1 MPLAPEW
8 GRWVVVMDYLVLL
21 SSIALG
27 AGTVFGLRLND
38 PRQIKLMNAFTGA
51 YLLTLVM
58 LHLLPDLYEPE
69 PGLVLKPL
77 VIGGF
82 ILFGFSLQIAMD
94 TFSKGIEHGHAHEI
108 HGRMAYGI
116 LGGLC
121 IHAFVEALALGQSPE
136 HQTVMDRAQH
146 HFLLVSV
153 VVHNYPISIALLG
166 MLLQSGMNKSSAL
179 WCLAL
184 FAAMAPI
191 GMFTSGYTGLA
202 VYSRYLMAIVIGIFM
217 HISTT
222 ILFESEHDHRF
233 PLGKLAAVLIGLAL
247 GIASV
252 VFES

>member
-1 MPLAPEW
+1 
-8 GRWVVVMDYLVLL
+8 MDYLVLL

-27 AGTVFGLRLND
+27 AATVFGLRLND
-38 PRQIKLMNAFTGA
+38 PRHVKVLNAFTGA

-69 PGLVLKPL
+69 AGLVLKPL

-82 ILFGFSLQIAMD
+82 ILFGFFLQIAMD
-94 TFSKGIEHGHAHEI
+94 SISMGIEHGHAHEI
-108 HGRMAYGI
+108 HGRMAFGI
-116 LGGLC
+116 LAGLC
-121 IHAFVEALALGQSPE
+121 IHAFVEAMALGQTPE
-136 HQTVMDRAQH
+136 HQTVHDLAAH

-166 MLLQSGMNKSSAL
+166 MLLQSGMKKSSAL
-179 WCLAL
+179 ACLGL
-184 FAAMAPI
+184 FAVMAPV
-191 GMFTSGYTGLA
+191 GMFFSTHTGLA

-222 ILFESEHDHRF
+222 ILFESEDHHRF
-233 PLGKLAAVLIGLAL
+233 PVGKLVAVLVGLAL